1 RPSLRFKDRE
11 SEAMT
16 RYLARRLLQGLVV
29 LLLVSFIG
37 FAIFQYMGDPVLTLA
52 GRYATQ
58 AQQAKVRHELGLD
71 RPFYVQYA
79 VFLGNALHGD
89 FGMSYVTRVPALPL
103 VLERL
108 PASIEL
114 SLSAELI
121 AVLVGIGLG
130 VLASLRPRAWLG
142 RASGVASL
150 LGVSL
155 PTFLTGVLLILLF
168 SVLLGWFPSFGRGDV
183 VPIFGGAWQTGF
195 LSLSGL
201 RHLVLPAITLSMF
214 QLALLFRLTRG
225 GMLEVLRSDF
235 VRTAWSKGLGGRAVL
250 FKHALRNALIP
261 VITIVGLQFG
271 QLIGFSIV
279 TESIFQWPGAGNLLL
294 KSIYE
299 SDFPVVA
306 TYIILIAIIVVLLNV
321 IVDVTY
327 AFIDPRIR
335 YG

>member
-1 RPSLRFKDRE
+1 
-11 SEAMT
+11 MT

>member
-1 RPSLRFKDRE
+1 
-11 SEAMT
+11 MT
-16 RYLARRLLQGLVV
+16 SYLVRRLLQGLVV

-79 VFLGNALHGD
+79 VFLRNALHGD

-114 SLSAELI
+114 SLSAEAI

-168 SVLLGWFPSFGRGDV
+168 SVVLGWLPSFGRGDV

-225 GMLEVLRSDF
+225 GMLEILRSDF
-235 VRTAWSKGLGGRAVL
+235 VRTAWSKGLGRRGVL

-261 VITIVGLQFG
+261 VVTIVGLQFG

-306 TYIILIAIIVVLLNV
+306 TYIILIAIIVVVLNML
-321 IVDVTY
+321 VDVTY
-327 AFIDPRIR
+327 ALIDPRIR